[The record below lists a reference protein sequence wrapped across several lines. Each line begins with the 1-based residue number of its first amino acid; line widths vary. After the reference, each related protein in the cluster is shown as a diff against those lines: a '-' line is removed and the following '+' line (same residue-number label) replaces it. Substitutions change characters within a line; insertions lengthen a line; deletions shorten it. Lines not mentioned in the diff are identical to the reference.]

1 MESESNSNNH
11 DFTNALSHSNNS
23 LNLTPVAP
31 EQSGNGLPYA
41 PENFPNSG
49 DIWRWRTG
57 KRVAANGNFRD
68 RYLYLPPRLIA
79 AGHSSGRGGFASK
92 LSVERFLKESFPD
105 IDVLDFFAK
114 FSWTIPSTLP
124 SGNTNP
130 IGDVLLQQFE
140 LEKQSESD
148 FLCDI
153 DGCKAGNLMCS
164 SLILEEEKKHS
175 PAMPCDICCT
185 ELNFCRECCCILC
198 CKTVDSAYGG
208 YSYIMCKVKVG
219 DNICGHVAHMECA
232 LRAHMA
238 GTVGGMI
245 GLDAEYYC
253 RRCDGR
259 TELISHANK
268 ILLVCEA
275 IDSEG
280 DIKEKMLNLGM
291 CLLCG
296 SQKAAAKELM
306 SRIALAMSKLKRG
319 NNTEDILN
327 VDDKLTA
334 HSSGFSINGI
344 AAMDTTDDES
354 PLNHLDVRIG
364 KKYFGYRSESLKLE
378 ADVDQVLEAL
388 RKSQKYEYNL
398 AEESLNE
405 HKKYLQNLYQQL
417 DREKS
422 ELASQPN
429 GSHSGVL
436 FETVKE
442 RKEQLRRE
450 LMKFEN
456 MKRVANGFGST
467 SKDIL
472 EKYFGL

>member
-1 MESESNSNNH
+1 MRRKIFLILVIFGDGEQVKELQPTVTFVTGIYIFLLVLSLLDTALDVADLRASFRLNASSKNH
-11 DFTNALSHSNNS
+11 FLILMFLISS
-23 LNLTPVAP
+23 LNSAG
-31 EQSGNGLPYA
+31 Q
-41 PENFPNSG
+41 
-49 DIWRWRTG
+49 
-57 KRVAANGNFRD
+57 FR
-68 RYLYLPPRLIA
+68 LLCHQTRLFCI
-79 AGHSSGRGGFASK
+79 
-92 LSVERFLKESFPD
+92 V
-105 IDVLDFFAK
+105 
-114 FSWTIPSTLP
+114 
-124 SGNTNP
+124 GNTNP

-306 SRIALAMSKLKRG
+306 SRIALAMSKLFDEFGSLLQLKRG

-334 HSSGFSINGI
+334 HSAGFSINGS

-378 ADVDQVLEAL
+378 AEVDQVLEAL